1 MLNSGTTVGVFAAL
15 VTSIDSLF
23 EMINGL
29 VGELSSGFTEIMG
42 KVKNY
47 LSIQDM
53 PCQNQNAT
61 TGETLESISFDRVSF
76 CYPNQTTP
84 ALHDIS
90 LTINKGEHIAVVGE
104 NGAGK
109 STLVKLLSGIYEPT
123 QGHVVINGKHSPGQ
137 SISSFRSNIS
147 AVFQNFGRYQ
157 MSIADNVKI
166 GDINKGSDVTET
178 LNRVGLVV
186 SGDSGL
192 TENTLLSREF
202 GGVELSGGQWQ
213 RLAIARGFYRQSD
226 WVFLDEPTSAID
238 PNEESELFRLF
249 HELTQ
254 GKASVVV
261 THRLGSIKYADKVLV
276 VSNGEI
282 AGFDTHNA
290 LLKNC
295 KEYRRIWESQ
305 SEMYG

>member
-1 MLNSGTTVGVFAAL
+1 
-15 VTSIDSLF
+15 
-23 EMINGL
+23 
-29 VGELSSGFTEIMG
+29 
-42 KVKNY
+42 
-47 LSIQDM
+47 
-53 PCQNQNAT
+53 
-61 TGETLESISFDRVSF
+61 
-76 CYPNQTTP
+76 
-84 ALHDIS
+84 
-90 LTINKGEHIAVVGE
+90 
-104 NGAGK
+104 
-109 STLVKLLSGIYEPT
+109 
-123 QGHVVINGKHSPGQ
+123 
-137 SISSFRSNIS
+137 
-147 AVFQNFGRYQ
+147 

-166 GDINKGSDVTET
+166 GDINRDSNVAET

-238 PNEESELFRLF
+238 PNEEGELFRLF

-254 GKASVVV
+254 GKTSVVV

-276 VSNGEI
+276 MSNGEI
-282 AGFDTHNA
+282 AGFDTHDT